1 MLLLSDLI
9 DSLVNSLFMWSS
21 VVIDLWREGKL
32 ICILF
37 KIVLLGCLVL
47 LHVYLGSVVQVK
59 IVITSGLLILVNQEL
74 SVPVSVGLWSVG
86 EFSSLLFQFNLLNLV
101 ETVDVSLD
109 VVWVQQNADNINILV
124 LEHLL
129 SSLICNLSTLD

>member
-1 MLLLSDLI
+1 
-9 DSLVNSLFMWSS
+9 MWSS